1 MLGVRRVER
10 RDTEMSV
17 RVSGSN
23 SDLCPKSENGKSSL
37 VQEAVAWVR
46 GTGMQRLWPGDTFLY
61 LSLVKKGNNSAL
73 YKANR

>member
-23 SDLCPKSENGKSSL
+23 SDLGPKSENGKSSL
-37 VQEAVAWVR
+37 VQEVVAWVR
-46 GTGMQRLWPGDTFLY
+46 DTGMQRLWPGDTFLY
-61 LSLVKKGNNSAL
+61 LSLVKKGNNRAL

>member
-23 SDLCPKSENGKSSL
+23 SVCPKSENGKSSL
-37 VQEAVAWVR
+37 VQEVVAWVR
-46 GTGMQRLWPGDTFLY
+46 DTGMQRLRPGDTFLY
-61 LSLVKKGNNSAL
+61 LSLVKKGNNRAL